1 MTFGT
6 TAAAELAGQL
16 TIGKG
21 FTSQFRPRQYFTIQK
36 ASLERLTDDIEQFT
50 NFFVIESQ
58 RILFAENVYTT
69 IAVSYQNRSTNPI
82 ASEHLGSND
91 SQAFFASLI
100 AYFLIKFV
108 PLWGLALIAT
118 TVAYLG
124 PLIYI
129 KNKEVIDAQLEKGYH
144 L

>member
-1 MTFGT
+1 MRLVETLEARLQDMGVDLRRGKRCVPQHHLDRPEVGAAIEQVRRERMPQRVRRYILKAAWVTFGT

-36 ASLERLTDDIEQFT
+36 ASLERLTDDIEQFV

-69 IAVSYQNRSTNPI
+69 IAVSFQI
-82 ASEHLGSND
+82 ASR
-91 SQAFFASLI
+91 SL
-100 AYFLIKFV
+100 
-108 PLWGLALIAT
+108 
-118 TVAYLG
+118 
-124 PLIYI
+124 
-129 KNKEVIDAQLEKGYH
+129 
-144 L
+144 

>member
-1 MTFGT
+1 MTLGT

-21 FTSQFRPRQYFTIQK
+21 FTSQFRPRQYFTIRK

-69 IAVSYQNRSTNPI
+69 IAVSRCSGWSKPR
-82 ASEHLGSND
+82 
-91 SQAFFASLI
+91 F
-100 AYFLIKFV
+100 
-108 PLWGLALIAT
+108 
-118 TVAYLG
+118 
-124 PLIYI
+124 
-129 KNKEVIDAQLEKGYH
+129 
-144 L
+144 